1 MGNGERDN
9 ALREGRVF
17 LTGKEFLD
25 SPEEEV
31 DYTAKL
37 KETFGP
43 KICTCSIHNCR
54 GCECWDALT
63 AGVEKEAKDTEGAES
78 FYFFETL
85 LDEAH
90 PMSKLFYDKLLKAAL
105 LHSKKQRDYGKDSDP
120 FANVRA
126 SEEWGVPGWVGAM
139 IRATDKVRRLQTH
152 ATRGSLIN
160 ESVEDSLL
168 DLAVYALIAL
178 VLYEQ
183 DLATHGESVKD
194 LFDVAAEEGL
204 L

>member
-1 MGNGERDN
+1 MADRDSSRGAAKVGGGMGYGERDQ
-9 ALREGRVF
+9 ALLAEIY
-17 LTGKEFLD
+17 L
-25 SPEEEV
+25 
-31 DYTAKL
+31 A
-37 KETFGP
+37 
-43 KICTCSIHNCR
+43 
-54 GCECWDALT
+54 A
-63 AGVEKEAKDTEGAES
+63 EKEANAAKGADS
-78 FYFFETL
+78 FFFFETL

-90 PMSKLFYDKLLKAAL
+90 PTSKLFYDKLIAAAL
-105 LHSKKQRDYGKDSDP
+105 LHAKKQRDYGKEGDP

-168 DLAVYALIAL
+168 DLAVYSLISL

-183 DLATHGESVKD
+183 DLATKG
-194 LFDVAAEEGL
+194 
-204 L
+204 

>member
-1 MGNGERDN
+1 MSGHTPWREIKHKAKPGGQMGNGERDN
-9 ALREGRVF
+9 ALRTMK
-17 LTGKEFLD
+17 LHT
-25 SPEEEV
+25 EEELL
-31 DYTAKL
+31 DEINRAAAEEIK
-37 KETFGP
+37 
-43 KICTCSIHNCR
+43 
-54 GCECWDALT
+54 
-63 AGVEKEAKDTEGAES
+63 GADS
-78 FYFFETL
+78 FFFFETL

-90 PMSKLFYDKLLKAAL
+90 PTSKLFYDKLIAAAL
-105 LHSKKQRDYGKDSDP
+105 LHAKKQRDYGKEGDP

-168 DLAVYALIAL
+168 DLAVYSLIAL

-183 DLATHGESVKD
+183 DLATKG
-194 LFDVAAEEGL
+194 
-204 L
+204 

>member
-1 MGNGERDN
+1 MGGQGYGERDQ
-9 ALREGRVF
+9 ALLAEIY
-17 LTGKEFLD
+17 E
-25 SPEEEV
+25 
-31 DYTAKL
+31 A
-37 KETFGP
+37 
-43 KICTCSIHNCR
+43 
-54 GCECWDALT
+54 A
-63 AGVEKEAKDTEGAES
+63 EKEAKAANRANGDDLECQPRQGADS
-78 FYFFETL
+78 FFFFETL

-90 PMSKLFYDKLLKAAL
+90 PTSKLFYDKLIAAAL
-105 LHSKKQRDYGKDSDP
+105 LHAKKQRDYGKEGDP

-168 DLAVYALIAL
+168 DLAVYSLIAL

-183 DLATHGESVKD
+183 DLATKG
-194 LFDVAAEEGL
+194 
-204 L
+204 

>member
-9 ALREGRVF
+9 ALKLKKTFAPKDLLTEIYREA
-17 LTGKEFLD
+17 
-25 SPEEEV
+25 EEES
-31 DYTAKL
+31 K
-37 KETFGP
+37 
-43 KICTCSIHNCR
+43 
-54 GCECWDALT
+54 
-63 AGVEKEAKDTEGAES
+63 GAES
-78 FYFFETL
+78 FFFFETL

>member
-9 ALREGRVF
+9 ALRTMK
-17 LTGKEFLD
+17 LHT
-25 SPEEEV
+25 EEELL
-31 DYTAKL
+31 DEINRAAAEEIK
-37 KETFGP
+37 
-43 KICTCSIHNCR
+43 
-54 GCECWDALT
+54 
-63 AGVEKEAKDTEGAES
+63 GADS
-78 FYFFETL
+78 FFFFETL

-90 PMSKLFYDKLLKAAL
+90 PTSKLFYDKLIAAAL
-105 LHSKKQRDYGKDSDP
+105 LHAKKQRDYGKEGDP

-168 DLAVYALIAL
+168 DLAVYSLISL

-183 DLATHGESVKD
+183 DLATKG
-194 LFDVAAEEGL
+194 
-204 L
+204 

>member
-1 MGNGERDN
+1 MSGHTPWREIKHKAKPGGSMAGMGYGERDQ
-9 ALREGRVF
+9 ALLAEIY
-17 LTGKEFLD
+17 L
-25 SPEEEV
+25 
-31 DYTAKL
+31 A
-37 KETFGP
+37 
-43 KICTCSIHNCR
+43 
-54 GCECWDALT
+54 A
-63 AGVEKEAKDTEGAES
+63 EKEANAAKGADS
-78 FYFFETL
+78 FFFFETL

-90 PMSKLFYDKLLKAAL
+90 PTSKLFYDKLIAAAL
-105 LHSKKQRDYGKDSDP
+105 LHAKKQRDYGKEGDP

-168 DLAVYALIAL
+168 DLAVYSLIAL

-183 DLATHGESVKD
+183 DLATKG
-194 LFDVAAEEGL
+194 
-204 L
+204 